1 MGIARSAARGLVPMG
16 LRLAPQVGAGVVREL
31 LARAIAGAGPYRGA
45 VPAARA
51 HLTENAGDRPAAV
64 AGLID
69 RHVRAAGVQGF
80 VTNLGGLVTMPVTI
94 PANVSGLVLLQCHL
108 VAAIAHVHGY
118 DLDDP
123 RVRNAVLACLLG
135 PHGATELVR
144 AGRLPSSPMGMATS
158 PVHDPALDAT
168 ISEAVSAEVLGR
180 VTGRRMAT
188 TVGRRIPM
196 FGGGVGAVSDGVST
210 YRVGRYAERELRPR
224 PSVAQR

>member
-1 MGIARSAARGLVPMG
+1 MG
-16 LRLAPQVGAGVVREL
+16 LRLAPQVGASVVREL

-45 VPAARA
+45 VAAARA
-51 HLTENAGDRPAAV
+51 HLTENGGDRPAAV

-69 RHVRAAGVQGF
+69 RHVRAAGVHGF
-80 VTNLGGLVTMPVTI
+80 VTNLGGLVTMPVTV

-135 PHGATELVR
+135 HQGATELVR
-144 AGRLPSSPMGMATS
+144 SGGLPSSPMGLATS

-168 ISEAVSAEVLGR
+168 ISEAVSTELLGR

-210 YRVGRYAERELRPR
+210 YRVGRYAERELRAR
-224 PSVAQR
+224 PPAAQR